1 MTLGAVLERM
11 SPGTEADFL
20 ARFATRVLGEVSID
34 DLPPVMQVHDL
45 IAHYQV
51 RCFSNYFFCLNQYGC
66 SKTRMCTASHERF
79 TQKSD

>member
-1 MTLGAVLERM
+1 MERENRTLGSVLERM

-20 ARFATRVLGEVSID
+20 VRFATRVLGEVSID

-51 RCFSNYFFCLNQYGC
+51 RCFSKYFFLFKSKWMFKNPNLN
-66 SKTRMCTASHERF
+66 SST
-79 TQKSD
+79 